1 MAAARQTRPEPPEIM
16 PRKLA
21 RRGACNGDHVKPA
34 RVERIGKAADV
45 AALSGRVPALVAD
58 DDGDTLAINLIVER
72 CELFLQTPQFFFIL
86 LRRYAPCEIRVA
98 ERRCAEQRE
107 IVLPR
112 PADIA
117 AVLECAVDGL
127 RNGLKARQ
135 QTLFPVSGVENV
147 PFAADGRF
155 LHKLAVGT
163 AEGLVFLVLP
173 EIVARYAPLGI
184 DILAQLRDAREL
196 FLARN
201 MQKELHNDISVV
213 AQLPL
218 KDVARIHAALV
229 FLRGDL
235 PAQVFIDAVFHP
247 AGVHKKEL
255 AVFRQRLEE
264 LPEERIAL
272 LVFRHALID
281 GHAIKARVHLAD
293 KLVDEMTLSRAV
305 PALHKNDHGQFCR
318 HDALLLRRELF
329 AEPVDFRLA
338 PGFIE
343 SVVRRF
349 KIVKHIFAPPKEEFR
364 FFLGYHT
371 ALYLSKPAGFFPSQN
386 GLPAARPRGDR
397 LNAWIIPLFP
407 PLPRSAPPLSR
418 RRDSRAPSGAGRRGI
433 A

>member
-1 MAAARQTRPEPPEIM
+1 M
-16 PRKLA
+16 
-21 RRGACNGDHVKPA
+21 
-34 RVERIGKAADV
+34 
-45 AALSGRVPALVAD
+45 
-58 DDGDTLAINLIVER
+58 
-72 CELFLQTPQFFFIL
+72 
-86 LRRYAPCEIRVA
+86 
-98 ERRCAEQRE
+98 
-107 IVLPR
+107 
-112 PADIA
+112 
-117 AVLECAVDGL
+117 
-127 RNGLKARQ
+127 
-135 QTLFPVSGVENV
+135 

-281 GHAIKARVHLAD
+281 GHAVKPRVHLAD
-293 KLVDEMTLSRAV
+293 ELVDEMSLSCAV
-305 PALHKNDHGQFCR
+305 PALHENDHGQFCR